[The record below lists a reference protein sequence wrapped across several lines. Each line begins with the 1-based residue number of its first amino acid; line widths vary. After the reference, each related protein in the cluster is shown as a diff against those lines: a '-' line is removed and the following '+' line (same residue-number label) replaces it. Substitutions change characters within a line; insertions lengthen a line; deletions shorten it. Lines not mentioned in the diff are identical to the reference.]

1 MKTGCISCTSGD
13 GQNGGPIWWNTP
25 ITEEIQT
32 KVMKKKAA
40 AKDEDLEDALAL
52 PTLLLFGVITYIV
65 LLEEEED

>member
-1 MKTGCISCTSGD
+1 VKTGCISCTSGD

-40 AKDEDLEDALAL
+40 AKAQKEARRESRKSKVKKHVKKKACK
-52 PTLLLFGVITYIV
+52 GHKKV
-65 LLEEEED
+65 

>member
-32 KVMKKKAA
+32 KVMNKKAA
-40 AKDEDLEDALAL
+40 AKAAGKDADEMDPEVKARLAALKGAN
-52 PTLLLFGVITYIV
+52 
-65 LLEEEED
+65 

>member
-40 AKDEDLEDALAL
+40 AKADEMDPEVKARLAALKGAN
-52 PTLLLFGVITYIV
+52 
-65 LLEEEED
+65 

>member
-32 KVMKKKAA
+32 KGMKKKAA
-40 AKDEDLEDALAL
+40 AKAAGKDADEMDPEVKARLAALKGAN
-52 PTLLLFGVITYIV
+52 
-65 LLEEEED
+65 